1 MRERKRVANN
11 ELDIINNEG
20 NQRVDIYE
28 TLFPVFLVLVS
39 FLIIYTS
46 LTKLAILVPDFCGM
60 NNKKKKKGKRKG
72 KLFFANSNYILQD
85 IFSRL
90 YIGIYGDTFHCYTY
104 CQNVFST
111 IGSLYAREHSA
122 C

>member
-1 MRERKRVANN
+1 
-11 ELDIINNEG
+11 
-20 NQRVDIYE
+20 
-28 TLFPVFLVLVS
+28 
-39 FLIIYTS
+39 
-46 LTKLAILVPDFCGM
+46 M
-60 NNKKKKKGKRKG
+60 NNKKKKKKGKRKG

-111 IGSLYAREHSA
+111 VGSLYAREHSA